1 MDLNSF
7 HGLSHCSAVFFFCMK
22 IINMQ
27 GIGMEHFSESLK
39 IKFNFLCLMKCSVA
53 FVTEI
58 FLSQS

>member
-7 HGLSHCSAVFFFCMK
+7 HELSHNARLFFFCIK
-22 IINMQ
+22 TINMQ
-27 GIGMEHFSESLK
+27 IISMEHFSESFK